1 MLDTVCSILDIRYA
15 LRGRRE
21 EGGGRREDGRQR
33 TEDRIDEIK
42 VKLCPQIL

>member
-1 MLDTVCSILDIRYA
+1 LIFDTRYEGG
-15 LRGRRE
+15 GRRE